1 MFSFTTKSAY
11 GLDALL
17 DLARRYG
24 TGLVQV
30 KDIAERHG
38 IPAPYLVQIFTLL
51 VRAGLVRA
59 MRGQQGGY
67 ELARHPKNI
76 TLMRIFEVLEGP
88 LELARSRQG
97 DDAVKD
103 IYLEVE
109 AAVRRS
115 MGISLADIL
124 VKQEQK
130 SGAVYFE
137 I

>member
-11 GLDALL
+11 GLDAIL

-24 TGLVQV
+24 SGLVQV

-38 IPAPYLVQIFTLL
+38 IPAPYLVQILNLL
-51 VRAGLVRA
+51 AHAGLVRA
-59 MRGQQGGY
+59 VRGQQGGY
-67 ELARHPKNI
+67 ELVRHPKAI
-76 TLMRIFEVLEGP
+76 TLMNVFEVLEGP

-97 DDAVKD
+97 HDAVKD

-109 AAVRRS
+109 EAVRRS
-115 MGISLADIL
+115 MGVSLSDIL
-124 VKQEQK
+124 VQQEHK
-130 SGAVYFE
+130 NGAIYFD